1 MPDLIRHPVFP
12 WIPAFAGMTPCAMI
26 YVVVCR
32 MAEQAKRMIRWMAPL
47 AVLLTLFAPTLAFAE
62 PATKNPDPAAQE
74 SCGAKLLKDE
84 NYFPALLEGI
94 DQARQE
100 IALTVFFFKT
110 NGFADNRPDRI
121 LLRLRE
127 AVRRGVR
134 VDVVIEQGQEGE
146 NVSRVNADAIRKL
159 RTAGIRVCMDAPDR
173 TMHTK
178 MVVIDRRTLFIGSHN
193 LTQSALKY
201 NSEVSV
207 RIVSPPMAEEAL
219 RYMKSLCR

>member
-1 MPDLIRHPVFP
+1 
-12 WIPAFAGMTPCAMI
+12 
-26 YVVVCR
+26 
-32 MAEQAKRMIRWMAPL
+32 MAERLKRIIRWMAPL
-47 AVLLTLFAPTLAFAE
+47 AVLLTLFAQTLAVAE
-62 PATKNPDPAAQE
+62 PGTKVPDPASPE

-84 NYFPALLEGI
+84 DYFPTLLEGI

-110 NGFADNRPDRI
+110 NGYRDNRPDRI
-121 LLRLRE
+121 LVHLRE

-134 VDVVIEQGQEGE
+134 VDVVMEQGKEGD
-146 NVSRVNADAIRKL
+146 NVSGDNADTARKL
-159 RTAGIRVCMDAPDR
+159 KAAGINVCMDAPDR

-201 NSEVSV
+201 NREASV
-207 RIVSPPMAEEAL
+207 RIESPPLAEEAL